1 MAEKLIFHY
10 ERRKCQAKNENEIVD
25 NLIQLCTHSHLTPSI
40 KHNGM
45 NFGQLHLM
53 QICIALRL
61 LHAFDMDIFVY
72 GLDEKNDQFVK
83 VIFIYNN
90 NLKSPTGSTL
100 CIWKKRTIFVIS
112 YGNFHGE

>member
-1 MAEKLIFHY
+1 MAEKLIFHN

-100 CIWKKRTIFVIS
+100 CIWKKKNYICNQLRQLS
-112 YGNFHGE
+112 W